1 MTKKIMTTEE
11 AMKILNSEPRN
22 HKMKIMEETIE
33 NLNSEPQNSKPRT
46 SKEVLAQLNEL
57 GKERKR
63 KSAIEAEKLAQKKA
77 EELAIAEVEKKA
89 QEARNL
95 DIAKEKKMLWE
106 QKIAKKDQEILDN
119 QNPEMQTAYYEL
131 ITTEKPKNEGLSAFE
146 AVLSIGLDVTELWY
160 DQDGK
165 AGITVSVNGHY
176 EHYFVASD
184 SFKDIIYSQSFKV
197 NNTGLR
203 KSTYNEILENIS
215 SICKYHGKLSTSHL
229 RIAENNG
236 KTYIDLVN
244 DKWEA
249 IEVDEFG
256 WRIVNPKNVKFIRTK
271 NMRSQCTPEKGGS
284 IEELKKFINLEKN
297 EDFILLVGFILKCL
311 DPHSPYPILAFIG
324 QQGSGKSETSQ
335 MIISLVAPSHVP
347 MLPMPSSERDFL
359 IAAKNN
365 HIFAI
370 DNVSNISKNQSDWIC
385 RLATNSGFTTRK
397 LFTDSEESTMFLSR
411 PLVLNGINDIVNR
424 PDLIDRTLVINL
436 PQISEEIRCT
446 KQLLW
451 KEFNDN
457 KPRILGAFC
466 DGLSSAMRYL
476 SLVELT
482 KNPRMMDF
490 AQFVTA
496 AEVAFKWEY
505 ETFLSAYLE
514 NIEDIYRILKNY
526 KLSIFFSGARGRT

>member
-1 MTKKIMTTEE
+1 
-11 AMKILNSEPRN
+11 
-22 HKMKIMEETIE
+22 
-33 NLNSEPQNSKPRT
+33 
-46 SKEVLAQLNEL
+46 
-57 GKERKR
+57 
-63 KSAIEAEKLAQKKA
+63 
-77 EELAIAEVEKKA
+77 
-89 QEARNL
+89 
-95 DIAKEKKMLWE
+95 
-106 QKIAKKDQEILDN
+106 
-119 QNPEMQTAYYEL
+119 
-131 ITTEKPKNEGLSAFE
+131 
-146 AVLSIGLDVTELWY
+146 
-160 DQDGK
+160 
-165 AGITVSVNGHY
+165 
-176 EHYFVASD
+176 
-184 SFKDIIYSQSFKV
+184 
-197 NNTGLR
+197 
-203 KSTYNEILENIS
+203 
-215 SICKYHGKLSTSHL
+215 
-229 RIAENNG
+229 
-236 KTYIDLVN
+236 
-244 DKWEA
+244 
-249 IEVDEFG
+249 
-256 WRIVNPKNVKFIRTK
+256 
-271 NMRSQCTPEKGGS
+271 MRSQCTPEKGGS

-311 DPHSPYPILAFIG
+311 DPHSPYPILALIG

-370 DNVSNISKNQSDWIC
+370 DNVSNISKNQSDWIF

-436 PQISEEIRCT
+436 PQINEEIRCT

-457 KPRILGAFC
+457 KPRILGALC
-466 DGLSSAMRYL
+466 DGLSRAMRYL

-490 AQFVTA
+490 AQFATA

-505 ETFLSAYLE
+505 ETFLTAYLE
-514 NIEDIYRILKNY
+514 NIEESGHNNLSLNPLALAIIKEMKLYRSVKYTASQLINVLKN
-526 KLSIFFSGARGRT
+526 LSKKDRYLKYIPTHPNKFSEELVRIAPLLQKEGIIVKRLRSNGERLIHITNTKYQP